1 MLIKYPFKHLARQF
15 QHVLLFTILLLSVS
29 CQKKILLH
37 TPSDAF
43 EQIIKRDTLNA
54 IMLYGS
60 STYFIYKD
68 QPMGYDYDLCHN
80 FADTLGVKL
89 NVITAK
95 NVQEAISLLQA
106 GKGDLIAVPI
116 DPISHHIKQLANTD
130 VGEQSTQVLVQPLG
144 KNALDDVTELA
155 GKEIYVLPDSRYSQ
169 RLQDL
174 DNELG
179 NTFTIK
185 EVPDSISMDALIE
198 MVAKGKIPY
207 TVTSNKIAELNQ
219 NNITGVDFHLV
230 ISFPQRS
237 SWVTLL
243 SNNTLTYRIN
253 AWYKQAVSLGTTQ
266 NFYNKYT
273 SENKFF
279 ADKTIRIPRGS
290 ISPYD
295 RIFKQY
301 AKQLGWNWRLLA
313 AQAYSESH
321 FDAQCISWAGAC
333 GLMQLM
339 PNTAA
344 HYGVDGNAIF
354 NPADNTEAA
363 VQYLKMLNMDFHSI
377 PNKEERIKF
386 ILAAYH
392 SGPGHVLDAMALTKK
407 FGKNEHLWFGNVET
421 FLKLKSE
428 PQYYNDPV
436 CQNGYCNA
444 TLTIRYVKNVLAKF
458 DFFMRRK

>member
-1 MLIKYPFKHLARQF
+1 MNPIKKLSRSFF
-15 QHVLLFTILLLSVS
+15 SVLLFIFMLLSVG
-29 CQKKILLH
+29 CQRKIISV
-37 TPSDAF
+37 TPTDSLST
-43 EQIIKRDTLNA
+43 IIKRDTLNA

-80 FADTLGVKL
+80 LADTLGIKL
-89 NVITAK
+89 NVIVAK
-95 NVQEAISLLQA
+95 NIQEAINLLQA
-106 GKGDLIAVPI
+106 GKGDLIAAPI
-116 DPISHHIKQLANTD
+116 DPTFHHTNQLAATD

-144 KNALDDVTELA
+144 KNALNDVTELA
-155 GKEIYVLPDSRYSQ
+155 GKTIYVTPNSRYSQ

-185 EVPDSISMDALIE
+185 EVADSISMDALIE
-198 MVAKGKIPY
+198 MVAKGKIQY

-237 SWVTLL
+237 AWITLA
-243 SNNTLTYRIN
+243 SNPSLIDRIN
-253 AWYKQAVSLGTTQ
+253 EWYKQAVSLGTTQ
-266 NFYNKYT
+266 DLYNKYT

-279 ADKTIRIPRGS
+279 ADKTIRVPRGA

-295 RIFKQY
+295 RIFQHY

-313 AQAYSESH
+313 AQAYNESH
-321 FDAQCISWAGAC
+321 FDANCVSWSGAS

-339 PNTAA
+339 PNTARRF
-344 HYGVDGNAIF
+344 GIDGNAIF
-354 NPADNTEAA
+354 NPTSNTDAA
-363 VQYLKMLNMDFHSI
+363 VQYLKMLNMIFHSI
-377 PNKEERIKF
+377 SNKEERLKF

-392 SGPGHVLDAMALTKK
+392 TGPGHVLDAMALAKK
-407 FGKNEHLWFGNVET
+407 FGKNAHLWVGNVET

-436 CQNGYCNA
+436 CHNGYVNA
-444 TLTIRYVKNVLAKF
+444 TQTIRYVKDVLAKF
-458 DFFMRRK
+458 DSYMRRK

>member
-1 MLIKYPFKHLARQF
+1 MHMY
-15 QHVLLFTILLLSVS
+15 S
-29 CQKKILLH
+29 
-37 TPSDAF
+37 PSDAL

-54 IMLYGS
+54 IMIYGS

-80 FADTLGVKL
+80 LADTLGVKL

-95 NVQEAISLLQA
+95 NTQEAIAFLQA

-116 DPISHHIKQLANTD
+116 DPTSHHAKQLAITD

-144 KNALDDVTELA
+144 KNTLDDVTELV
-155 GKEIYVLPDSRYSQ
+155 GKQIYVLPNSRYSQ

-185 EVPDSISMDALIE
+185 EEPDSISMDALIE
-198 MVAKGKIPY
+198 MVAKEKIPY

-219 NNITGVDFHLV
+219 NNITGIDFHLV

-237 SWVTLL
+237 SWVTLS
-243 SNNTLTYRIN
+243 SNKTLTNRIN
-253 AWYKQAVSLGTTQ
+253 EWYKQAVSLTAQ
-266 NFYNKYT
+266 NLYSKYA

-339 PNTAA
+339 PNIAA

-354 NPADNTEAA
+354 NSANNTEAA
-363 VQYLKMLNMDFHSI
+363 VQYLKMLNMAFHSI
-377 PNKEERIKF
+377 SNKEERIKF

-392 SGPGHVLDAMALTKK
+392 SGPGHILDAMALTKK
-407 FGKNEHLWFGNVET
+407 FGKNEHLWFGNVEA

-444 TLTIRYVKNVLAKF
+444 ILTIRYVKDVLAKF
-458 DFFMRRK
+458 DFYMRKK